1 MKLRTLGNALFAAS
15 LLMGGATT
23 ALRATAP
30 PALVSAAAVA
40 QTDGPLFPPELRL
53 ADLKPEIRM
62 PIQHDTSSVAL
73 KDLDAAGLYKP
84 DSARSPSAFEQIR
97 RQVKRANYS
106 AQQLEDL
113 KQKAPAVYD
122 SLGDVADIQSL
133 ASPLILPSPII
144 TFYGESSDD
153 QVTVGEPRY
162 TPPDTNGDV
171 GPNHYVQAVNT
182 TYGVFSKSTGARIL
196 GPL

>member
-122 SLGDVADIQSL
+122 
-133 ASPLILPSPII
+133 
-144 TFYGESSDD
+144 
-153 QVTVGEPRY
+153 
-162 TPPDTNGDV
+162 
-171 GPNHYVQAVNT
+171 
-182 TYGVFSKSTGARIL
+182 
-196 GPL
+196 